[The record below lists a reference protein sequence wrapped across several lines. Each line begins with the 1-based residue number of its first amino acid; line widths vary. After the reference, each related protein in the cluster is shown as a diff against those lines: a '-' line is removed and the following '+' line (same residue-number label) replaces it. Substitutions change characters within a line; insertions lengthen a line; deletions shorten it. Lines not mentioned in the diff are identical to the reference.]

1 MDPELLKKLNK
12 RKQADDDAVLQS
24 PGASGGYLNAPSSQQ
39 FQLNSN
45 NNNSNASS
53 SNDGKNEI
61 LLDDITFPTPPLGK
75 PHLSVVDTDNV
86 DIDLPLGRPPPSQHD
101 DVEEEE
107 EEGSIGDEFRK
118 LVEKLVRQG
127 KFLLLYLQQTV

>member
-1 MDPELLKKLNK
+1 M
-12 RKQADDDAVLQS
+12 LQS
-24 PGASGGYLNAPSSQQ
+24 PGASGGYLNVPSSNM
-39 FQLNSN
+39 QLNSN
-45 NNNSNASS
+45 NNNTSNASS
-53 SNDGKNEI
+53 SNDGENEI

-75 PHLSVVDTDNV
+75 PSHSHLSVVNTDNV

-107 EEGSIGDEFRK
+107 GSIGDEFRK

-127 KFLLLYLQQTV
+127 KSFS